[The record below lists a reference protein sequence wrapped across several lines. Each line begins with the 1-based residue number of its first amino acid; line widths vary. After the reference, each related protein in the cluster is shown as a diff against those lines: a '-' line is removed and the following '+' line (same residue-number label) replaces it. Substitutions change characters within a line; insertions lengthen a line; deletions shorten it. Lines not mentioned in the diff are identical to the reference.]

1 MRRTRSTG
9 RGRVSIA
16 PRCRPKGGTAS
27 EDVGPNPTDR
37 GKPGSK
43 RHLVVDRWGT
53 PLAVW
58 LTAANVNE
66 GPLLE
71 DVIDAIEPIHRPR
84 GRAGR
89 PRKRPDKL
97 HADKAYASR
106 HNRQVLRQRGI
117 TPRIAR
123 PGIDSSR
130 RLGRFRWVVER
141 SLGWLN
147 RFRRLVIRYER
158 RGDIHLAL
166 LDLGCALIC
175 FNVLQHGFC

>member
-1 MRRTRSTG
+1 
-9 RGRVSIA
+9 V
-16 PRCRPKGGTAS
+16 
-27 EDVGPNPTDR
+27 
-37 GKPGSK
+37 
-43 RHLVVDRWGT
+43 
-53 PLAVW
+53 VW

-66 GPLLE
+66 GTLLE
-71 DVIDAIEPIHRPR
+71 DVIDAIEPIRRPR
-84 GRAGR
+84 GRPGR
-89 PRKRPDKL
+89 PRKRPAKL

-106 HNRQVLRQRGI
+106 SNRHLLRQRGI

-123 PGIDSSR
+123 PGIDASH

-147 RFRRLVIRYER
+147 RFRRLMIRYER

-175 FNVLQHGFC
+175 LNVLQRF